1 MVAVGRD
8 DYFGKWL
15 KRLLLNKTK
24 IADMEC

>member
-15 KRLLLNKTK
+15 ERLLLNKTK
-24 IADMEC
+24 IADMAC